1 MPGDAQPLAAAT
13 AGQVPADG
21 EDPHPHLLG
30 SQRQAGP
37 SGASICIQTS
47 SSQARV
53 MISHK
58 IWFWTSLCR
67 GRLRS
72 PMSLAFRIR
81 SSHRARRR
89 CLSLRARVGR
99 LGAGG
104 EAGEPMA
111 VDVGVP

>member
-1 MPGDAQPLAAAT
+1 MRSRWRRPPRARCPPT
-13 AGQVPADG
+13 AKIRIRIR
-21 EDPHPHLLG
+21 LG